1 LENEKIIIQTKQSLG
16 FDILSIL
23 FVLLLPLIMI
33 FFSNSNGMFVGIIF
47 LIYIVYGIVFLY
59 NKLYRKKLMIKATN
73 ISFEDKYYFKKNI
86 QNIDY
91 DEIKEILVEQE
102 LFNKLLNLGKLTIV
116 LNDKQEISL
125 KNIENPYSI
134 KDSIENMKLK

>member
-33 FFSNSNGMFVGIIF
+33 FFSNNNGIFVGIIF

-59 NKLYRKKLMIKATN
+59 NKLYRKKLVIKTTN
-73 ISFEDKYYFKKNI
+73 ISFEDKYYLKKNI

-134 KDSIENMKLK
+134 KDSIENIKLK

>member
-1 LENEKIIIQTKQSLG
+1 MENEKIIIQTKQSLG

-33 FFSNSNGMFVGIIF
+33 FFSNSNGIFVGIIF

>member
-1 LENEKIIIQTKQSLG
+1 MENEKIIIQTKQSLG